1 MRLHLSNHRRR
12 LAVGLVT
19 LLAGCAVGPHYTEP
33 HLTSATI
40 YHGQAAL
47 TVIDGQR
54 QAPPLDTWWN
64 GFHDPTLV
72 AIVRR
77 VLRQNLDLAAAE
89 ARVAQ
94 ARAVAREA
102 GAQDLPRLDL
112 DGSAARQ
119 HQSLD
124 SPLGKIAS
132 ALPGY
137 ERDQTLT
144 NLDVGASWE
153 LDLAGGL
160 RRTAQAQRA
169 EAQAASAMHDGVRV
183 SVSAE
188 AADAYFQARG
198 LQSRIAL
205 VQAEVATDAR
215 LLALARQRVDDG
227 VATRRVLAHARA
239 QLARTRAS
247 LPPLQ
252 SALQRQF
259 NRLDVLM
266 GEPPGTIAPKLV
278 KAPAHYAIPAIDTGD
293 GPRQLLRRR
302 PDVIAAERRLAASNA
317 RIGAAL
323 SEYYPKVSLAGLLG
337 FESLGGG
344 TLLTAAAFQPSA
356 LVGLHWRLFD
366 FGRIDAEVAR
376 ARGANAEALARYQQA
391 MLRATEDVE
400 DAIAACVQLQAQT
413 TALRQ
418 QVAARTQAKAAA
430 QEQYRAGNVSLI
442 AVLNETRRVL
452 VARDALARA
461 HADQARAAVAAFRAL
476 GGGWTPQREES
487 KAVRSAGIG
496 AGA

>member
-1 MRLHLSNHRRR
+1 MRLHFSNHRRR
-12 LAVGLVT
+12 LLIGLVT
-19 LLAGCAVGPHYTEP
+19 LLTGCAVGPHYTAP
-33 HLTSATI
+33 RLTSATI
-40 YHGQAAL
+40 YHDQAAL
-47 TVIDGQR
+47 TAVDGQR
-54 QAPPLDTWWN
+54 QAPPLDTWWT
-64 GFHDPTLV
+64 GFQDPALV
-72 AIVRR
+72 AIIRR
-77 VLRQNLDLAAAE
+77 VLKQNLDLAAAE
-89 ARVAQ
+89 ARVAE
-94 ARAVAREA
+94 ARAIAHEA
-102 GAQDLPRLDL
+102 GVQDLPQVDL

-132 ALPGY
+132 SLPGY
-137 ERDQTLT
+137 ERNQTLT
-144 NLDVGASWE
+144 NLDIGASWE

-160 RRTAQAQRA
+160 RRTAQAERA

-198 LQSRIAL
+198 LQSRITLA
-205 VQAEVATDAR
+205 QAETATDAR
-215 LLALARQRVDDG
+215 LLALVRQRVTDG
-227 VATRRVLAHARA
+227 VATRRLLAHAQA

-266 GEPPGTIAPKLV
+266 GEPPGTIAPELAQ
-278 KAPAHYAIPAIDTGD
+278 APTRYAIPAIDTGD

-344 TLLTAAAFQPSA
+344 ALLAAAEFQPSA

-366 FGRIDAEVAR
+366 FGRIDYEVAR
-376 ARGANAEALARYQQA
+376 ARGANAEALARYRQA

-400 DAIAACVQLQAQT
+400 DAIATYVQSQAQT

-418 QVAARTQAKAAA
+418 LVAARTQAKAAT
-430 QEQYRAGNVSLI
+430 QEEYRAGKVNLI
-442 AVLNETRRVL
+442 AVLNETRRVII
-452 VARDALARA
+452 ARDALTQA

-476 GGGWTPQREES
+476 GGGWTPRSEEP
-487 KAVRSAGIG
+487 KAARSAGIG